1 MVRQIGGTSRVFYA
15 VNERMIQRCQIVTII
30 TSAYIVKFL
39 LQGFSTIEWKVWL

>member
-15 VNERMIQRCQIVTII
+15 VNVRTIQRCQIVTII

-39 LQGFSTIEWKVWL
+39 LQGFSNIE